1 MIKYSSPFSR
11 IILIVIE
18 MPLLAIPYYQH
29 CTKVPL
35 PLIPSL
41 DTDRFAADTE
51 DALPDTSSPNE
62 RGNITPPLL
71 EAVMRCSSSGCDTL
85 RGLACHS
92 VYLFNLRSLLSH
104 GYCSTCNRS
113 SGKLSALRRVATDG
127 TLCDELQRYG
137 SGQGCC
143 PFLSVSV
150 HICPFIMV

>member
-1 MIKYSSPFSR
+1 
-11 IILIVIE
+11 
-18 MPLLAIPYYQH
+18 MPLRAITYYQH
-29 CTKVPL
+29 WTKVPL
-35 PLIPSL
+35 PIIPCL
-41 DTDRFAADTE
+41 DIGRFAADTE

-62 RGNITPPLL
+62 RGYITPPLL

-127 TLCDELQRYG
+127 TLCN
-137 SGQGCC
+137 GCKDTAAAKSVVPFC
-143 PFLSVSV
+143 PFPSTFVLLL
-150 HICPFIMV
+150 